1 MKWSGGL
8 IMFVAISATAQ
19 FADLKPDPEQAW
31 VRGVIGA
38 VNAGLFI
45 TGLALF
51 ATGLK
56 REILA
61 EVRRER
67 AGDSSGPAAEPSR

>member
-1 MKWSGGL
+1 MKWTGGL
-8 IMFVAISATAQ
+8 IMIVAISATAQ

-38 VNAGLFI
+38 VNACLFI
-45 TGLALF
+45 LGLMLYG
-51 ATGLK
+51 TGLK

-67 AGDSSGPAAEPSR
+67 GGPA

>member
-1 MKWSGGL
+1 MKWVGGL
-8 IMFVAISATAQ
+8 MMFVAISAVAQ
-19 FADLKPDPEQAW
+19 FADLKPEPGQAW

-38 VNAGLFI
+38 ANACFFI
-45 TGLALF
+45 LGLALF
-51 ATGLK
+51 GTGLK

-67 AGDSSGPAAEPSR
+67 AGDRPS